1 MKKYKNYEYHFL
13 HNVGGINGMKLTSMS
28 DENFVIYMEQLK
40 MDENNKKYQIN
51 SDFILREI
59 AGEYVIIPVGENNVF
74 SNIMMAP
81 NNTAVFLWKAFEQ
94 PSTIDDVIMKGLQ
107 EYDTTEDIIRKS
119 IKKFINECLK
129 NKILLEVD

>member
-1 MKKYKNYEYHFL
+1 
-13 HNVGGINGMKLTSMS
+13 
-28 DENFVIYMEQLK
+28 